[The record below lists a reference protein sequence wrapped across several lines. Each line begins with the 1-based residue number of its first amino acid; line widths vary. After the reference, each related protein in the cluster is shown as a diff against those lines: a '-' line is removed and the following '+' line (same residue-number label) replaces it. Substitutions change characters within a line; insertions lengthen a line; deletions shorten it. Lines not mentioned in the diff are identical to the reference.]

1 MFDINFRQIFVLNL
15 NCKFMKL
22 YVQGQWINLFSVLV
36 KCNINNSYLFKV
48 ILSLSIFLVVSNV
61 IPTLCCWF

>member
-1 MFDINFRQIFVLNL
+1 MFGINFGRIFVLNL

-36 KCNINNSYLFKV
+36 KCKINNSYLFKV
-48 ILSLSIFLVVSNV
+48 ILSLSILLVVSNV
-61 IPTLCCWF
+61 IPTLDCWF